1 MTIQLTTR
9 LRHLRLS
16 GMVDALPGR
25 VAQAEAAPLAHL
37 EFLELLVEDE
47 FVRRADRL
55 FARRLKQA
63 GITTLKT
70 LSDFD
75 WAFNPKLP
83 KVKLVALASARFVQ
97 THGGVLLL
105 GPPGVGKSHV
115 ATALAVG
122 AIRAGHRALIRST
135 FDLAADF
142 AEADATGTRRAF
154 VQQLTRVDLLVLED
168 FGMKK
173 LGPNAAEQILEIV
186 LRRHERGSIV
196 ITTNRPTEDWGQ
208 FLGDVPAAT
217 AILDRFLAR
226 VDIVQLQGKSYRLHQ
241 RAQRGA
247 QAGQTDASA

>member
-1 MTIQLTTR
+1 MTVPLTTR

-16 GMVDALPGR
+16 GMVEALPGR

-37 EFLELLVEDE
+37 EFLELLVDDE

-63 GITTLKT
+63 GIVTIQALA
-70 LSDFD
+70 DFD
-75 WAFNPKLP
+75 WHFNPKLP
-83 KVKLVALASARFVQ
+83 KATLVALASARFVQ
-97 THGGVLLL
+97 SHGGVLLI

-142 AEADATGTRRAF
+142 AQADATGTRREL

-173 LGPNAAEQILEIV
+173 LGGTAAEDLLEV
-186 LRRHERGSIV
+186 FVRRHETASTL
-196 ITTNRPTEDWGQ
+196 ITTNRPTQDWGL

-217 AILDRFLAR
+217 AILDRFLAHAE
-226 VDIVQLQGKSYRLHQ
+226 IVPMPGKSYRL
-241 RAQRGA
+241 RSRSKPDG
-247 QAGQTDASA
+247 GSA